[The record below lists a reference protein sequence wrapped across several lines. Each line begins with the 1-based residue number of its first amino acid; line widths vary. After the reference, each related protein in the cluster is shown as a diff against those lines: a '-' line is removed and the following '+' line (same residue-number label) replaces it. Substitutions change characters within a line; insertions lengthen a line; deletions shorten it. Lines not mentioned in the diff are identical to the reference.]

1 MSRLSAF
8 VREAEG
14 SACKKKRADPT
25 WIRSHG
31 RARRPLFSYYR
42 GFFPNPQSAAPGSGS
57 GSVVVS
63 PPEEVGS
70 SPEEVEEEDSG
81 VLEDVGVLLM
91 VAGSR
96 PKDW

>member
-8 VREAEG
+8 VRGAEG
-14 SACKKKRADPT
+14 SARKKE
-25 WIRSHG
+25 S
-31 RARRPLFSYYR
+31 RPDLDQLSWQGSKAAVFLLQ
-42 GFFPNPQSAAPGSGS
+42 GVFPNPQSAAPGSGS

-81 VLEDVGVLLM
+81 VLEEVGVLLM

>member
-1 MSRLSAF
+1 M
-8 VREAEG
+8 
-14 SACKKKRADPT
+14 
-25 WIRSHG
+25 
-31 RARRPLFSYYR
+31 
-42 GFFPNPQSAAPGSGS
+42 
-57 GSVVVS
+57 VVS

-81 VLEDVGVLLM
+81 VLEEVGVLLM

>member
-1 MSRLSAF
+1 MAGL
-8 VREAEG
+8 EG
-14 SACKKKRADPT
+14 RCFLITGGFSQILNP
-25 WIRSHG
+25 
-31 RARRPLFSYYR
+31 PL
-42 GFFPNPQSAAPGSGS
+42 PVPGP

-81 VLEDVGVLLM
+81 VLEEVGVLLM